1 VALKPP
7 MKFTIFSWDGIGFMD
22 GVGEGTSF
30 CFWVN
35 GRWLVGK
42 TEYDELR
49 TANHG
54 IVRIGWKA
62 NKLNCCSSRKD
73 LHVFVRFTVAD
84 DRDIIGIMHM
94 VVRRV
99 SFGATGLSIYY
110 PRFW

>member
-1 VALKPP
+1 
-7 MKFTIFSWDGIGFMD
+7 MD
-22 GVGEGTSF
+22 VVDEGTSF

-35 GRWLVGK
+35 RRWLVGK

-49 TANHG
+49 KANHG

-73 LHVFVRFTVAD
+73 LHVFVASYRAD

-99 SFGATGLSIYY
+99 MLGALLLGATGLKVIYY